1 MKCPFLIKRRDV
13 FDNEGK
19 RLGEEVELMA
29 CIKNECMVYDSAT
42 KLCSLLS
49 SNMKTG
55 ILIDEYKKGVK
66 ETKEGSALDAKTLA
80 DNFLNLTDKLQEA
93 IVGRLDVQKK
103 QLEVAILGFDKLQ
116 DVYCG
121 KLEELNAGV
130 KGFATD
136 VAGKLTVLDE
146 AMTKQSAQLLPMIQ
160 SLQGNLVEINGTIGS
175 SNARFMGD
183 LLGAINSMADRF
195 KEEITLLRTHNTEV
209 VNSIG
214 AKFDALSKVFAA
226 MSEASAERNQELI
239 DRLSSI
245 DGVMKNA
252 MSELRLEIVKTA
264 DRFREDLGGYLENFK
279 GELASF
285 KNVQQATFSGL
296 QGDSAQTRT
305 LIDRAAMNLDSMS
318 KMMENLNRNYLESL
332 GKIAALAEGMR
343 KAVAEIGDSV
353 NNALR
358 EMTGETGERLG
369 AVAKQYENT
378 LSVVAGFA
386 DRFEDLSNRL
396 TAMTKTIAD
405 QFKESLDR
413 QTSLTGQTQDVL
425 GHMKSFLDK
434 ESEHLAREQELSRK
448 KTALDHFDRAT
459 LYYYRGNHEL
469 ALNEIERAL
478 EIDRTAEYLNM
489 KGLIMSELGRY
500 DESKDAFQKAI
511 ELEPELS
518 ELHNNL
524 GLLYLKMKKVDD
536 AVLSF
541 ERSVKKNVSNA
552 LAYVNLGKALIEVDR
567 FDEALAAYNRALE
580 IDPSNHEA
588 LEAVRLYQEGK
599 IET

>member
-66 ETKEGSALDAKTLA
+66 ETKEGSALDAKALSE
-80 DNFLNLTDKLQEA
+80 NFLALTDKLQEA

-116 DVYCG
+116 EVYCG
-121 KLEELNAGV
+121 KLEELNTGL
-130 KGFATD
+130 KGFTAE
-136 VAGKLTVLDE
+136 VAGKLTALDNT
-146 AMTKQSAQLLPMIQ
+146 MTKQSGELMPMVQ
-160 SLQGNLVEINGTIGS
+160 SLQGKLADINNTIG
-175 SNARFMGD
+175 NANERFLGD
-183 LLGAINSMADRF
+183 LLAAINSMADRF

-209 VNSIG
+209 VNNIG
-214 AKFDALSKVFAA
+214 TKFDALSKIFAA
-226 MSEASAERNQELI
+226 MSEAVAERNQELI
-239 DRLSSI
+239 EKMSSV
-245 DGVMKNA
+245 DGVMKSA
-252 MSELRLEIVKTA
+252 MNELRVEISTTA
-264 DRFREDLGGYLENFK
+264 DRFRDDLGGYLEGFK
-279 GELASF
+279 NEFVSF
-285 KNVQQATFSGL
+285 KNSQQAVFSGL
-296 QGDSAQTRT
+296 QGDSAQTHA
-305 LIDRAAMNLDSMS
+305 LIDRAAMNLESMS

-353 NNALR
+353 NKALR

-413 QTSLTGQTQDVL
+413 QTGLAGQTGDVL
-425 GHMKSFLDK
+425 EHMKSFLEK
-434 ESEHLAREQELSRK
+434 ESEHLEREQEFSRK

-459 LYYYRGNHEL
+459 LYYYRGNCEL

-500 DESKDAFQKAI
+500 EESKKAFLEAI

-536 AVLSF
+536 AVMSF
-541 ERSVKKNVSNA
+541 ECSVKKNVGNA

-567 FDEALAAYNRALE
+567 FEEALAAYNRALE
-580 IDPSNHEA
+580 IDPSNPEA
-588 LEAVRLYQEGK
+588 REAVKLYEEGK
-599 IET
+599 IGT